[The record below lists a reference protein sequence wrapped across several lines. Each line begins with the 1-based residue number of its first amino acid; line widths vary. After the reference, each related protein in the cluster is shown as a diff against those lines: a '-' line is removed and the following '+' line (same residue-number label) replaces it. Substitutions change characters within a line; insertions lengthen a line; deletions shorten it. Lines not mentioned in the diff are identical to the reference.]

1 MSYHVTMR
9 GNGLGTTIRN
19 SHNEHE
25 AIANVASE
33 RGRRDE
39 RAPQRRLRVL
49 LIYKL
54 DMQ

>member
-1 MSYHVTMR
+1 MQRWRETA
-9 GNGLGTTIRN
+9 IRN

-33 RGRRDE
+33 DDE
-39 RAPQRRLRVL
+39 RTPNAAANNSSVL

>member
-1 MSYHVTMR
+1 MQRSKEMA
-9 GNGLGTTIRN
+9 IRN
-19 SHNEHE
+19 RHNEHE

-33 RGRRDE
+33 DDE
-39 RAPQRRLRVL
+39 RTPMNGGGPTNSSVL